1 MNAQPKSKLFIL
13 IIGIL
18 LVTNI
23 VLLSFFLMNNPAREK
38 GTKSNKRNNVTEY
51 LEKELGFNTVQLSSY
66 DSLSKKHREL
76 VKAGLNDIS
85 SERQV
90 IFKELAASKF
100 TESALNNACS
110 KINELQKPF
119 ELNMLQHLKDIRQ
132 LCTKEQQ
139 FRFDTGFHKI
149 FGRRREGRKE
159 N

>member
-1 MNAQPKSKLFIL
+1 MNAQPKSKLLLL

-23 VLLSFFLMNNPAREK
+23 VLLSFFLMHNSSKGKGARS
-38 GTKSNKRNNVTEY
+38 TKNNNVTEY
-51 LEKELGFNTVQLSSY
+51 LEKELGFNAVQLSSY

-90 IFKELAASKF
+90 IFKELAAAEY
-100 TESALNNACS
+100 TDSALNNAGS
-110 KINELQKPF
+110 KLNELQKPF
-119 ELNMLQHLKDIRQ
+119 ELNMLQHLRDIRQ